1 MTGPFPSGATG
12 GLVLTGVTMELTG
25 TGGPATVVTD
35 VTLALRPDGL
45 IVTPPSGAA
54 TAVPWSSMAW
64 ARCGEGGV
72 LADGAPAVAVAAG
85 VGGRLVRWL
94 VPEAQMPSP
103 RALAIDHLLTART
116 GGGALDE
123 PNVTWTPSAA
133 DRRSGGGPP
142 LVSARSGVGAPPVG
156 AQPGVAASAPPETA
170 PSTPRT
176 GPSAPSAPRTP
187 GPAPLALALTPR
199 PPARRRDRGP
209 RSLGILI
216 AWLAIVALLLVG
228 VGLVVAA
235 SIPVPHHPSNRS
247 GPGRQQQVT
256 QARAE
261 ARAVSLRLADLPGGW
276 TVASTPS
283 GPLSGFVGSGAS
295 VTSSPP
301 GLSQAARRY
310 ARCLGVRAAA
320 VPLVSVGP
328 APLAEATSGAF
339 AGPATEAPMQVGSIT
354 AVYATRLPVRR
365 SVSQLER
372 HGFASCF
379 GAAVGDELAQ
389 SLAAQA
395 PSGVTTGTASTQV
408 LPLPRWAGIRATG
421 VDLTLPVDVHGEAT
435 SVQLGFVFVT
445 GAKIEATLVSF
456 STTGVPQGISRTLA
470 ATLEEEMAAAGGA

>member
-1 MTGPFPSGATG
+1 MVTGPFPSGATG
-12 GLVLTGVTMELTG
+12 GLVLTGATMELAG
-25 TGGPATVVTD
+25 AGGPATVVTD

-45 IVTPPSGAA
+45 VVTPPSGSA

-94 VPEAQMPSP
+94 VPEAQMPP
-103 RALAIDHLLTART
+103 ARALAIDHLLTART
-116 GGGALDE
+116 SGDARDE
-123 PNVTWTPSAA
+123 PNVTWTSAAA
-133 DRRSGGGPP
+133 DRRSGGGPG
-142 LVSARSGVGAPPVG
+142 LVSARSGVGAG
-156 AQPGVAASAPPETA
+156 AP
-170 PSTPRT
+170 
-176 GPSAPSAPRTP
+176 PRTP
-187 GPAPLALALTPR
+187 DPGPLALALTAR
-199 PPARRRDRGP
+199 PPARRRGHGP

-216 AWLAIVALLLVG
+216 AWLAIVSLLLVG

-235 SIPVPHHPSNRS
+235 SIPVSHQPSNRS
-247 GPGRQQQVT
+247 GAASQQQVAR
-256 QARAE
+256 ARAE

-276 TVASTPS
+276 TAASTPS

-301 GLSQAARRY
+301 GLSEAARKY

-320 VPLVSVGP
+320 VPLVSVDP

-339 AGPATEAPMQVGSIT
+339 AGPATQSPMQVASIT
-354 AVYATRLPVRR
+354 AVYATRGPVRR
-365 SVSQLER
+365 SVRQLER

-379 GAAVGDELAQ
+379 GGAVGDELAQ

-395 PSGVTTGTASTQV
+395 PSGVTTGTASTQA

-421 VDLTLPVDVHGEAT
+421 VDLKVPVDVRGEAT

-445 GAKIEATLVSF
+445 GAKIEATLVTF
-456 STTGVPQGISRTLA
+456 STTGVPQRLSRTLA
-470 ATLEEEMAAAGGA
+470 ATLEEEMAAAGAA